1 MELLEGPAAG
11 LFRSHVSG
19 GQDGQGPSGPGAAG
33 PRFELAGAC
42 ADPAAFVQQ
51 HCCTGYA
58 DAGEKVKFSKGTT
71 TLAFVYK
78 GGVIVS
84 VDSRASQGKMARAGP
99 EKGRGEGA

>member
-1 MELLEGPAAG
+1 MELLERPAAG
-11 LFRSHVSG
+11 LFRAHVSG
-19 GQDGQGPSGPGAAG
+19 GRDGLGPALPAADAA
-33 PRFELAGAC
+33 PRFALAGAC

-84 VDSRASQGKMARAGP
+84 VDSRASQGKRARAARARDGV
-99 EKGRGEGA
+99 G